1 MPPPCPSSWL
11 HVWLSLCYQSLLI
24 AAVNLLAHWKRGIR
38 SMMWAGKLFG
48 TLYHLLCKHVTGC
61 KSTFGPGCI
70 LIKHYRDLENQTGC
84 SFSIIAKW
92 RAETETQA
100 KGHLR
105 TTGIWPCTSWGT
117 RGLLSLHSVSYPAL
131 AWRNVFKSSYLWSSH
146 CIFHLH
152 IYKHTWDLR
161 RWKVWQNNI
170 GHVGSFSFIFQ

>member
-24 AAVNLLAHWKRGIR
+24 AALNFLAHWKRGVR
-38 SMMWAGKLFG
+38 STMWTGKLFG

-70 LIKHYRDLENQTGC
+70 LIKHYQDLENQTEC
-84 SFSIIAKW
+84 SFSIITKW

-117 RGLLSLHSVSYPAL
+117 RGLVSLQLCVIP
-131 AWRNVFKSSYLWSSH
+131 SSGLKN
-146 CIFHLH
+146 CFQILLPLKLTLH
-152 IYKHTWDLR
+152 IPSTY
-161 RWKVWQNNI
+161 I
-170 GHVGSFSFIFQ
+170 